1 MKVKAAKRERP
12 YERFVREY
20 MAGYA
25 AGESKQEIAARLD
38 TTPGTVEVCASQ
50 LRGMGVRL
58 PMFTDRMDVEFLN
71 KLILKAKK
79 GASVRWVQ

>member
-1 MKVKAAKRERP
+1 MKVKASRRERP

-25 AGESKQEIAARLD
+25 AGESKQEIAERLD

-58 PMFTDRMDVEFLN
+58 PMFTDRLDVEFLN